1 MKTPLRTIL
10 LLLAVVTLFGLH
22 AEVYKNLTFTLSDET
37 VVAIPLSKTVK
48 GEIQGEN
55 VIFNAG
61 TNSYTVEA
69 AKIKGVRFRNDLSS
83 VVNSFESK
91 NKPVVAGRTVYF
103 NNLPAGSH
111 IAVYT
116 VDGRIVRTL
125 DASGDAVLSLEDF
138 QAGIYIVNVNKTTIK
153 ISLK

>member
-10 LLLAVVTLFGLH
+10 LLAAVVTLFGLH
-22 AEVYKNLTFTLSDET
+22 AEVYKNLTFKLSDET
-37 VVAIPLSKTVK
+37 AVAIPLSKAVT
-48 GEIQGEN
+48 GQIQDGN
-55 VIFNAG
+55 VVFNDG

-69 AKIKGVRFRNDLSS
+69 AKIKGVSFSNDLSS

-91 NKPVVAGRTVYF
+91 NVPVIAGRTVYF
-103 NNLPAGSH
+103 TNLPDGSH
-111 IAVYT
+111 IAVYA

-138 QAGIYIVNVNKTTIK
+138 PAGIYVVNVNKTTIK
-153 ISLK
+153 IALK